1 VTATEVSDEDV
12 AALNQMRATLRL
24 PALIVTADGPRNGK
38 DSSSRIRNPI
48 GERRLLSNPVPRV
61 CVGYEGPCIAPRKR
75 QLLHEHHRTRFTNA
89 PPTGNDGPPYWQ
101 TAEPRN
107 PLQTS
112 RLPTKLLGCHAPI
125 PQAINAVAG
134 DTVRIL
140 PQLLAAPTSC
150 PARTRCRNGKFP
162 ERQRRRPGTPMPRR
176 HPIVL
181 VEGDDL
187 VARKTTSSSVA

>member
-1 VTATEVSDEDV
+1 
-12 AALNQMRATLRL
+12 MRARLRL

-48 GERRLLSNPVPRV
+48 GERRLLSNPVPRM

-112 RLPTKLLGCHAPI
+112 RLPTKLLCCHAPI

-140 PQLLAAPTSC
+140 PQLLALH
-150 PARTRCRNGKFP
+150 
-162 ERQRRRPGTPMPRR
+162 RRRVPLAPAAGTENFQSDNVDVPAPRCLAVIPSCWSKEMIWWR
-176 HPIVL
+176 GKPRVPQ
-181 VEGDDL
+181 
-187 VARKTTSSSVA
+187 

>member
-1 VTATEVSDEDV
+1 
-12 AALNQMRATLRL
+12 MRATLRL

-75 QLLHEHHRTRFTNA
+75 QLLHEHHPLYNCASHRQRRTA
-89 PPTGNDGPPYWQ
+89 
-101 TAEPRN
+101 
-107 PLQTS
+107 
-112 RLPTKLLGCHAPI
+112 
-125 PQAINAVAG
+125 
-134 DTVRIL
+134 
-140 PQLLAAPTSC
+140 LLANRRASKPTADIPITYETTVLPRPDTAGNQRRCRGYGSHPSPVTGIAPTSC